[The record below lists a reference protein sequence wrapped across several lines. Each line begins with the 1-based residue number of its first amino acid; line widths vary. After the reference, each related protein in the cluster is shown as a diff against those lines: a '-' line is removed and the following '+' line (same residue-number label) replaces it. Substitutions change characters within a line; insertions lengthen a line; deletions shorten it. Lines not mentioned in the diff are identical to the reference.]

1 MKNKDYIEKAKKL
14 ILNRV
19 RFHAPIVYDDNINFD
34 ILSRFG
40 VDVNLPV
47 FKFDK
52 TLSKNLAKA
61 FTLAKKEENFNLLLS
76 DKSASKH
83 SPKGAILYSQSSSLD
98 FLRAINKLNINYS
111 SSTNFNP
118 VFQDKFFKVDGQ
130 ILNPQF
136 DDFKLKKVAVFD
148 KIYVDYTEFV
158 LNGSNFYLKISNQDK
173 KPKKVEI
180 ELNIPLVKGYYF
192 FKRFNRSVLI
202 ENLLTKQKLFLN
214 FICPNAKFSFS
225 CVDGLENSVFSCVN
239 VRATVNVEEESFV
252 FFNFGAQKFNL
263 KNERS
268 VEAFQNLARR
278 KVCDI
283 FNVQVKTKNA
293 KFDYFF
299 NKSLP
304 QKIWVNW
311 LNGDFDKTLE
321 EKYLSL
327 KRLFVRGEKN
337 FDLVNFKEVGLKE
350 LGIFNGQYYKKVLF
364 LNGKDKFLRV
374 GRTFFYNINR
384 LNASTLKT
392 AEPVAISFGE

>member
-1 MKNKDYIEKAKKL
+1 MKNKEYVEKAKKL

-19 RFHAPIVYDDNINFD
+19 RFHAPIVYDDNIDFD
-34 ILSRFG
+34 VLNSCG
-40 VDVNLPV
+40 VDVNLPI

-52 TLSKNLAKA
+52 TLSKNLARA
-61 FTLAKKEENFNLLLS
+61 FSLAKKEENFNLLVS
-76 DKSASKH
+76 DKSANKFC
-83 SPKGAILYSQSSSLD
+83 PKDAIVYSQTSSLD
-98 FLRAINKLNINYS
+98 FLKAINKLNINYF

-118 VFQDKFFKVDGQ
+118 VFKDKYFKVAGQ

-136 DDFKLKKVAVFD
+136 DDFKLKKVAVID

-158 LNGSNFYLKISNQDK
+158 LNGSNFYLKIKNMGQTSN
-173 KPKKVEI
+173 KVEI

-202 ENLLTKQKLFLN
+202 ENLLTRQKFFLN

-239 VRATVNVEEESFV
+239 VRATISVEEESFV
-252 FFNFGAQKFNL
+252 FFNFGTQKFNL
-263 KNERS
+263 KNERT
-268 VEAFQNLARR
+268 VKAFENLAY
-278 KVCDI
+278 KKICGI
-283 FNVQVKTKNA
+283 FNVQVKSKNA

-299 NKSLP
+299 NKTLP
-304 QKIWVNW
+304 QKIWINW
-311 LNGDFDKTLE
+311 LNGEADKTLE

-337 FDLVNFKEVGLKE
+337 FDLVNFKEVRLRE
-350 LGIFNGQYYKKVLF
+350 LGIFNGEYYKKILF
-364 LNGKDKFLRV
+364 LNGKDRFLRV

-384 LNASTLKT
+384 LNFSTIKSN
-392 AEPVAISFGE
+392 EPIAICFGE